1 MNEPPKTVTA
11 AEQPVTTT
19 SELAERNAQNI
30 AAHQAQKAEVKRC
43 SRVIHAFGGEQAVW
57 DALEAGV
64 LTKALCQ
71 QLDVHVST
79 FNRWVE
85 RGGEERTASYARAR
99 ARGAHSIAED
109 ALTIAD
115 EASPADV
122 QVARLRVDT
131 RKWIAGKLNPDE
143 YSDKQQPAV
152 SIDLG
157 SLALDALRLRSVD
170 KPVYDPDEDRVN
182 PDDTDRLDG

>member
-1 MNEPPKTVTA
+1 MNEPPKTMTA
-11 AEQPVTTT
+11 AEQPVTTVT
-19 SELAERNAQNI
+19 ELAERNAQNI
-30 AAHQAQKAEVKRC
+30 AAHQAQKLEVKRC
-43 SRVIHAFGGEQAVW
+43 SKVIHAFGGEQAVW
-57 DALEAGV
+57 DALESGT

-71 QLDVHVST
+71 QLGVHVST

-85 RGGEERTASYARAR
+85 RGGEERTAAYARAR

-115 EASPADV
+115 EATPGDV

-131 RKWIAGKLNPDE
+131 RKWMAAKLNPDE

-152 SIDLG
+152 NIDLG

-170 KPVYDPDEDRVN
+170 KPVYDHDDLGDN
-182 PDDTDRLDG
+182 PDTQ